1 MNNRPFRVAVVAG
14 EASGDQLGA
23 GLVRALRA
31 LHPDMQFAGV
41 GGPLMEKEGVP
52 SLFPMDR
59 LSVMGIFEV
68 LPRLPE
74 LLRLRRSLVDHLL
87 DWQPDVYIGIDSPD
101 FNLPIARRLHARGIA
116 TAHYVSPT
124 VWAWRQGRVK
134 GIRRDIDLMLTLFP
148 FEARF
153 YEDNDV
159 PVVCVGHPTA
169 DAVPPQVDQAR
180 ARRDLGLEEKGT
192 LVALLPGSRR
202 GEVEQLL
209 PGFLE
214 AAGRLLAER
223 PGLRFVL
230 PAAGAERYHQIAAV
244 LEQHPS
250 LPVTLVEG
258 RSREV
263 LAAADVAMVA
273 SGTATLEGLLLKT
286 PMVVGYRVGRVT
298 YALLSR
304 MVKTPWVAMANWVAG
319 EELAPELI
327 QDDFTPEALARE
339 VGAWLDRPGDVQ
351 RLAER
356 YDAVHRNLRRDAD
369 ASAANAISELLE
381 RRRG

>member
-1 MNNRPFRVAVVAG
+1 MNERPLRVAMVAG

-31 LHPDMQFAGV
+31 RHPDMEFSGV
-41 GGPLMEKEGVP
+41 GGSGMEAEGFI

-59 LSVMGIFEV
+59 LSVMGITEV

-74 LLRLRRSLVDHLL
+74 LLRLRRELVHHLL
-87 DWQPDVYIGIDSPD
+87 AWQPDVYIGIDSPD
-101 FNLPIARRLHARGIA
+101 FNLPIARRLHARGIS
-116 TAHYVSPT
+116 TVHYVSPT

-134 GIRRDIDLMLTLFP
+134 GIKRDIDLMLTLFP
-148 FEARF
+148 FEAGF
-153 YEDNDV
+153 YEEHGV
-159 PVVCVGHPTA
+159 PVRCVGHPLA
-169 DAVPPQVDQAR
+169 DSIPMHVDQAD
-180 ARRDLGLEEKGT
+180 ARRELGLAEGP

-214 AAGRLLAER
+214 AAERLARER
-223 PGLRFVL
+223 PGIHFVI
-230 PAAGAERYHQIAAV
+230 PAAGAERYRQIARV
-244 LEQHPS
+244 LEGHGS
-250 LPVTLVEG
+250 LAVTLVEG
-258 RSREV
+258 CSRTA
-263 LAAADVAMVA
+263 LAASDVAMVA
-273 SGTATLEGLLLKT
+273 SGTATLEGLLLKK

-327 QDDFTPEALARE
+327 QDDFTAEALARE
-339 VGAWLDRPGDVQ
+339 VAAWLDRPGDAA
-351 RLAER
+351 RLVER
-356 YDAVHRNLRRDAD
+356 YEAVHRNLSRNAD
-369 ASAANAISELLE
+369 ASAAEAISELLASQ
-381 RRRG
+381 RG